1 MYIFCFICLYVYYEI
16 RQYMEILQCDALEYD
31 KYYD

>member
-16 RQYMEILQCDALEYD
+16 KQYFQILQCDALEYD

>member
-1 MYIFCFICLYVYYEI
+1 MYIFCLICFYVYYEI
-16 RQYMEILQCDALEYD
+16 TQYFQILQCDALEYD

>member
-16 RQYMEILQCDALEYD
+16 RQYIEILQCDALEYD

>member
-1 MYIFCFICLYVYYEI
+1 MYMFCFICLYVYYEI
-16 RQYMEILQCDALEYD
+16 TQYMKILQCDALEYD